1 MNGARRGP
9 ALALI
14 AVLLVAGGLLDRR
27 ARPAAPSG
35 GVPAV
40 PMAAAAKAA
49 SSAWYC
55 TGATAVKDGGADGTV
70 VVANPSSR
78 ALNGIVTVFPYQAAP
93 KAVPIQV
100 GPDSRQ
106 TVHLAD
112 AASAVYASALVE
124 LDGGDAVVELSD
136 SGPFGDTVAPC
147 ASTASSQWYFADGV
161 TTKDA
166 TETLFLFNPFPDD
179 AVVDLA
185 FGTEDGRV
193 TPQALT
199 GLAVQGGSTAVVPV
213 GDFAQRRE
221 QVTAS
226 ITTRAGRLVVSRLQ
240 TFDGTA
246 GRKGI
251 AVALG
256 SASTG
261 TLWYLP
267 DGLVADGI
275 TERYQVFNPSQK
287 EARVEVALALEQGQA
302 EPFVLTVPAEARVTV
317 TANDEARIPK
327 GVPHAATVRSLN
339 GVGVVVERTVDVAIA
354 GKRSGVARTPGVQVA
369 ARRWMLAAGESDD
382 TVEEYVVVQNPGP
395 TIARVTLTVLNNG
408 TRVTN
413 DALTNLEVAPGGRRA
428 VRLGD
433 SVTLGATPV
442 LVTASGPVVVERTL
456 NRLKGIGTTMTM
468 AIPLRN

>member
-1 MNGARRGP
+1 MNPARRLP
-9 ALALI
+9 ALVLI
-14 AVLLVAGGLLDRR
+14 ALLLLAGGLVDRR
-27 ARPAAPSG
+27 SRSTG
-35 GVPAV
+35 GGSALPPVPL
-40 PMAAAAKAA
+40 AAAAKAA

-55 TGATAVKDGGADGTV
+55 TGATATKDGGADGTV
-70 VVANPSSR
+70 VVANASTRPLS
-78 ALNGIVTVFPYQAAP
+78 GVVTVFPYQALP
-93 KAVPIQV
+93 KSVPIQV
-100 GPDSRQ
+100 APAARQ
-106 TVHLAD
+106 TIRLAD
-112 AASAVYASALVE
+112 VAPALFASALVE

-147 ASTASSQWYFADGV
+147 ASTASPQWYFADGV

-179 AVVDLA
+179 AVVDLV

-199 GLAVQGGSTAVVPV
+199 GLAVQGGSTAVVVV
-213 GDFAQRRE
+213 GDYAQRRE
-221 QVTAS
+221 QVTAT

-251 AVALG
+251 SVALG
-256 SASTG
+256 SASAG

-267 DGLVADGI
+267 DGIVADGI
-275 TERYQVFNPSQK
+275 TERYQVYNPSKK

-302 EPFVLTVPAEARVTV
+302 EPFVLTVPAESRVTV
-317 TANDEARIPK
+317 AANDEARIPK

-339 GVGVVVERTVDVAIA
+339 GVGVVVERTIDASVA
-354 GKRSGVARTPGVQVA
+354 GKRSGVARTPAAQLA
-369 ARRWMLAAGESDD
+369 ARRWVLAAGESDD
-382 TVEEYVVVQNPGP
+382 TVEELVVVQNPGP
-395 TIARVTLTVLNNG
+395 ATAHVSLAVLNNG
-408 TRVTN
+408 TKVTN

-433 SVTLGATPV
+433 TVTLAGTPV
-442 LVTASGPVVVERTL
+442 LVSADQPVVVERL
-456 NRLKGIGTTMTM
+456 LDRLKGMGTSMTIG
-468 AIPLRN
+468 IPLRD